1 MGTLERRA
9 SAPPWTGSYLIT
21 IVARPAL
28 RERNCEARRTLRGRA
43 ARRSAG
49 IIALRWSFLPP
60 ASCISEFLC
69 ARLSRC
75 LIGAAALGPP
85 ALLRVRL
92 LGRPHRGSGRP
103 TLVAETAAAPDVQ
116 DLPVA
121 ASEAKTRVRPRFRR
135 PSPNRSSRGATQD

>member
-28 RERNCEARRTLRGRA
+28 RERNCEARRALRGRA
-43 ARRSAG
+43 ARRSPVSSDYDVVPTT
-49 IIALRWSFLPP
+49 RFS
-60 ASCISEFLC
+60 ISEFLC

-75 LIGAAALGPP
+75 LIGAAAPGPP

-92 LGRPHRGSGRP
+92 LGPHRGSGRP
-103 TLVAETAAAPDVQ
+103 NV
-116 DLPVA
+116 
-121 ASEAKTRVRPRFRR
+121 
-135 PSPNRSSRGATQD
+135 G